1 MSRSSRGGFIT
12 LGVLALAFYACSGRD
27 TAPVTTESTA
37 AVFSSQPDTEVADAA
52 FDEDAAREKAEE
64 ELSSSSYED
73 SGASYGCTDDCS
85 GHEAGWRWRAENGEQ
100 GGNPDSPSFEEGGQ
114 AFDDAVEE
122 RVEEM
127 RSDHVPGA
135 GE

>member
-1 MSRSSRGGFIT
+1 MSKSSRGGLVT
-12 LGVLALAFYACSGRD
+12 LGVLALVVYSCSGRFA
-27 TAPVTTESTA
+27 APIETESTA
-37 AVFSSQPDTEVADAA
+37 ALVSSQHDVELGDDT

-64 ELSSSSYED
+64 ELSSSSYVD
-73 SGASYGCTDDCS
+73 AGASYGCTDDCS

-100 GGNPDSPSFEEGGQ
+100 GSNPDSPSFEEGGQ

-122 RVEEM
+122 RVEEI
-127 RSDHVPGA
+127 RSDHESGA